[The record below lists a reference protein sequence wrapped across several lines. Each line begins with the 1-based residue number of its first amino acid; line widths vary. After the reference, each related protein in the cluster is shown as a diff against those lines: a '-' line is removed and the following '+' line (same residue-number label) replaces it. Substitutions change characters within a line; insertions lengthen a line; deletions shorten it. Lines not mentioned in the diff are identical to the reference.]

1 VVRAGSSELAGL
13 SLPHPAGWGSFIDM
27 QEYCHRCGG
36 ALPASDGV
44 SPFCPHCGS
53 PQIYL
58 QDHEEQSGGVETD
71 TTGAVPPP
79 RQQQVEWKTA
89 IRCAVLVAGIAA
101 GLSLVAARVQLVS
114 PLSWL
119 WTFSGSMIT
128 LALYQRRRPLAW
140 MDAGV
145 GARIGVVV
153 GLALVGCFAVAM
165 AIGGLVSRYGLHSMA
180 GVDAQLTEVLHAQF
194 EKATAITPQP
204 PEVQRFWYSPE
215 FRAGMMLAGF
225 GMVSGFL
232 LVLSTVGGAVG
243 GFLRM
248 RRNVS
253 A

>member
-1 VVRAGSSELAGL
+1 M
-13 SLPHPAGWGSFIDM
+13 H
-27 QEYCHRCGG
+27 EYCHRCGG
-36 ALPASDGV
+36 ELPARDGA

-53 PQIYL
+53 PQIFL
-58 QDHEEQSGGVETD
+58 QDYEQQSGAPEAD

-79 RQQQVEWKTA
+79 RPQQVEWKTA

-101 GLSLVAARVQLVS
+101 VLSLVAARVQLVS

-119 WTFSGSMIT
+119 WTISGSIIT

-153 GLALVGCFAVAM
+153 GLALVACLAVAM
-165 AIGGLVSRYGLHSMA
+165 AIGGLVARYGLHSMA
-180 GVDAQLTEVLHAQF
+180 GVDAQLTELLHVQF
-194 EKATAITPQP
+194 EKAAAITPQP

-225 GMVSGFL
+225 GMLAGFL

-243 GFLRM
+243 GFMRM
-248 RRNVS
+248 RRKVS

>member
-1 VVRAGSSELAGL
+1 MHE
-13 SLPHPAGWGSFIDM
+13 H
-27 QEYCHRCGG
+27 CHRCGG
-36 ALPASDGV
+36 ELPARDGA

-53 PQIYL
+53 PQIFL
-58 QDHEEQSGGVETD
+58 QDYEQQSGASEAD

-79 RQQQVEWKTA
+79 RPQQVEWKTA

-101 GLSLVAARVQLVS
+101 VLSLVAARVQLVS

-119 WTFSGSMIT
+119 WTISGSIIT

-153 GLALVGCFAVAM
+153 GLALVACLAVAM
-165 AIGGLVSRYGLHSMA
+165 AIGGLVARYGLHSMA
-180 GVDAQLTEVLHAQF
+180 GLDAQLTELLHAQF
-194 EKATAITPQP
+194 DKAAAITPQP

-225 GMVSGFL
+225 GMLAGFL

-243 GFLRM
+243 GFMRM
-248 RRNVS
+248 RRKVS
-253 A
+253 V